1 MSRLPAS
8 VLFVCSLNRVRS
20 PMAAGL
26 TCKLYGDAM
35 GVQSCGLQPS
45 EEIDPL
51 AGVVMQEIGVEIF
64 DHRPKALED
73 VRLEDFALIV
83 AMCAEAEGPVRTLG
97 AQAGAQTDYWP
108 VSDPTVEEGGREMR
122 LDAFRQ
128 TRKELEIRITERFG
142 LPAEWE

>member
-1 MSRLPAS
+1 MSRLPPA

-35 GVQSCGLQPS
+35 RVHSCGLEPS

-51 AGVVMQEIGVEIF
+51 AGVVMREIGVEIF
-64 DHRPKALED
+64 DHQPKALD
-73 VRLEDFALIV
+73 DMRLEDFVLIV
-83 AMCAEAEGPVRTLG
+83 AMSAEAEGPVRALG
-97 AQAGAQTDYWP
+97 ERAGAQIDYWP
-108 VSDPTVEEGGREMR
+108 VFDPTAEEGTRDMR

-128 TRKELEIRITERFG
+128 TRKELEARITQRFG
-142 LPAEWE
+142 PPAEWE